1 MGSDSVYCDFFPA
14 AGDSG
19 DRFSH
24 GSREPVCFLVRKNG
38 RQSEEVFEKYG
49 DAIKMYEIMPE
60 VLAGAMGNFCF
71 LARFN
76 TEEEAI
82 EFAHYTC
89 ERKV

>member
-1 MGSDSVYCDFFPA
+1 MVVYNEGFFDPNQRPYCCVFA
-14 AGDSG
+14 SKRRGFEYVHST
-19 DRFSH
+19 
-24 GSREPVCFLVRKNG
+24 
-38 RQSEEVFEKYG
+38 EEVFEKYG